1 MMACFCSN
9 CSKDPLPTYTEK
21 FKRESFVR
29 EIASREGESIRE
41 FLKGFKEKRGE
52 VEYKKLRSEVL
63 KVLRNK

>member
-1 MMACFCSN
+1 MKCHCEQ

-21 FKRESFVR
+21 YKYESFVR
-29 EIASREGESIRE
+29 EIVSREGESIRE

-63 KVLRNK
+63 KVWRNK

>member
-1 MMACFCSN
+1 MTCHCES
-9 CSKDPLPTYTEK
+9 CSKEPLPTYTEK

-63 KVLRNK
+63 KVWRNK